1 MADTT
6 KVVSERELE
15 VAFLG
20 TNFGGA
26 DHRQLIEIGV
36 LKKAAGCH
44 CGHTLTRIM
53 INLKLIGTR
62 GNVLKRGRELLRTA
76 YHELMLNGG

>member
-6 KVVSERELE
+6 KVVSEQDLI
-15 VAFLG
+15 VAFAG
-20 TNFGGA
+20 TDFGGA
-26 DHRQLIEIGV
+26 DHRKLIEIGV
-36 LKKAAGCH
+36 LKKAAGYC

-53 INLKLIGTR
+53 IYMDLINEKGALKR
-62 GNVLKRGRELLRTA
+62 RGRELLRAA